1 MFHGYPFA
9 SFEEWGTLC
18 ASVLLLQV
26 GVQQEIL
33 KWIKNMFHCLI
44 SIMMNGLSSL

>member
-1 MFHGYPFA
+1 MAIPLPLLKSEAH
-9 SFEEWGTLC
+9 
-18 ASVLLLQV
+18 SVLLLLLQV

-33 KWIKNMFHCLI
+33 KWIKNMFQCLI